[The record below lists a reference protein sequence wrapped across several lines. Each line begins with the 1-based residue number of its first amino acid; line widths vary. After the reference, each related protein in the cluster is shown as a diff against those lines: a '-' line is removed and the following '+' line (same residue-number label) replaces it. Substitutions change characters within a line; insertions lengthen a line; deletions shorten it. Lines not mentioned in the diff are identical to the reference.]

1 METLV
6 NLFKEGIQEDI
17 ISIVPVGGGSINN
30 TYKVTTSD
38 KVCFVKVNRNIPDD
52 FFEKEAEGL
61 SLLSKTNKVRTPEV
75 IFIGRNLLVLEFI
88 ERGRESKDYWGNLG
102 QRLADIHKVAAS
114 SFGLDH
120 HNYIGSLEQINS
132 WHSNWPEFFVERR
145 LLPLANQAY
154 AKGRL
159 EKRGVELIEHLS
171 KKINTLLVHEK
182 PSLLHGDLWSG
193 NVMADLSE
201 APVLIDPA
209 VYYGNREIEIAFTTL
224 FGGFDSSFYES
235 YQESFPLEKN
245 FDKRIDLY
253 NLYPLLVHANLFG
266 GGYANSVMTILRRFA

>member
-1 METLV
+1 MEALAD
-6 NLFKEGIQEDI
+6 LLKECIQEGIN
-17 ISIVPVGGGSINN
+17 SIVPVGGGSINN
-30 TYKVTTSD
+30 TYKVTTSQ
-38 KVCFVKVNRNIPDD
+38 KLYFVKVNRKVPED

-61 SLLSKTNKVRTPEV
+61 SFLSKTNKIRTPEV

-88 ERGRESKDYWGNLG
+88 ERGRESKDYWINLG
-102 QRLADIHKVAAS
+102 QRLADIHKVTAS

-120 HNYIGSLEQINS
+120 DNYIGSLEQLNGWS
-132 WHSNWPEFFVERR
+132 GNWPDFFMERR
-145 LLPLANQAY
+145 LLPLALRAY
-154 AKGRL
+154 DGGRL
-159 EKRGVELIEHLS
+159 EKKGVELIGQIS
-171 KKINTLLVHEK
+171 RKMNDLLVHEK

-266 GGYANSVMTILRRFA
+266 GGYSNSVMTILRRFA